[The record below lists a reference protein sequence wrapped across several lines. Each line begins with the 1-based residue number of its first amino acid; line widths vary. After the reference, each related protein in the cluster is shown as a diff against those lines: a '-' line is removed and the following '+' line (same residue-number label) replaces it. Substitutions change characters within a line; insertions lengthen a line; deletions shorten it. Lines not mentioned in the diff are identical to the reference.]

1 MNNLY
6 GHAMS
11 QYLPYGEFKWIK
23 NTDEIINKILN
34 KRDDSLHGYFLE
46 VDLE

>member
-11 QYLPYGEFKWIK
+11 LYLPYGGFKWIK
-23 NTDEIINKILN
+23 NTSEVVSRILN
-34 KRDDSLHGYFLE
+34 KKANSLHG
-46 VDLE
+46 